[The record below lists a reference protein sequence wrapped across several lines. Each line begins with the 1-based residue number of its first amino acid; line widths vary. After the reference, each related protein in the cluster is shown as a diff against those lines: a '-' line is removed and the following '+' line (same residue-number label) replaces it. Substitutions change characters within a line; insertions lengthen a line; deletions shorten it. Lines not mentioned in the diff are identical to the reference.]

1 MYLYYGQF
9 VGYLNEANAAGW
21 SSTLRLNYGP
31 VVARFIKLDSFTY
44 RVSIPYA
51 AITKFARCVH
61 ILQGCGGSAGGLCDN
76 SNNAVVGARGMRV
89 GIIGN
94 VPSTT
99 GANNAGW
106 LSC

>member
-1 MYLYYGQF
+1 LYYGQF
-9 VGYLNEANAAGW
+9 VGYLNEPNAAGW
-21 SSTLRLNYGP
+21 SSSLRLNYGP
-31 VVARFIKLDSFTY
+31 VVARYIKLDSFTY
-44 RVSIPYA
+44 RVSTTHA
-51 AITKFARCVH
+51 DVTNFARNVN

-76 SNNAVVGARGMRV
+76 SSNAVVGARGMRV
-89 GIIGN
+89 GVIGN